1 MELESRRLTD
11 DEITAAVASLDGW
24 ELVDGKLRREFV
36 FADFLEAIGFMMRAA
51 ICAQVLNH
59 HPDWSNV
66 YKTVRVELETH
77 DVGGLSPLDV
87 ELATQMNAL
96 ADR

>member
-36 FADFLEAIGFMMRAA
+36 FADFLEAVGFMMRAA

-87 ELATQMNAL
+87 ELAAKMNEL

>member
-11 DEITAAVASLDGW
+11 DEIGAAMADLDGW
-24 ELVDGKLRREFV
+24 ELRDGKLFREFV

-87 ELATQMNAL
+87 ELATRMNAL

>member
-1 MELESRRLTD
+1 MELENRRLS
-11 DEITAAVASLDGW
+11 DEEIEAALDGLDGW
-24 ELVDGKLRREFV
+24 ELRDGKLFREFV
-36 FADFLEAIGFMMRAA
+36 FADFVEAVGFMMRAA
-51 ICAQVLNH
+51 VRAQVLDH

-77 DVGGLSPLDV
+77 DVGGLSPLDF
-87 ELATQMNAL
+87 ELAEQMNEL

>member
-1 MELESRRLTD
+1 MELENRRLTD
-11 DEITAAVASLDGW
+11 DEINAAVANLDGW
-24 ELVDGKLRREFV
+24 ELVDGTLRREFV
-36 FADFLEAIGFMMRAA
+36 FADFVDAIGFMMRAA

-87 ELATQMNAL
+87 ELATKMNEL